1 MPGGAPVGDALVAR
15 IASRIAAAGGWMPFD
30 DFMAEA
36 LYAPGLG
43 YYSGGRRI
51 FGLGPGSGSDFVTA
65 PELSPFF
72 GRALAVQVREALTA
86 SGSERV
92 YEFGAGTGAL
102 AEQLLEALDA
112 DDADDDGMLRVSVD
126 YTIVELS
133 AHLRERQQ
141 ARLARFGSRVRWLDA
156 WPETME
162 GVVVGNEVLDAMPV
176 KLLQRSGGRWHERGV
191 VDLADPASAA
201 RAVDPAND
209 GSHPGGVADA
219 SADARHRFA
228 FADLEAPFSL
238 EGETQA
244 AAALMDGYFIDGT
257 VTEIHPIAESF
268 VASLADRLQRG
279 VAILIDYGFPEHEY
293 YHPQRLGGT
302 LMCHQAHQADGD
314 PLAAIGDKDIT
325 AHVNFSGIALAA
337 QEAGLTVL
345 GYTSQARFL
354 INCGL
359 VDLLAAAS
367 VGERANAQK
376 LVNEHEMGELF
387 KVIAMARG
395 CELDPIGFRA
405 GDRSH
410 ML

>member
-1 MPGGAPVGDALVAR
+1 METSALVDR
-15 IASRIAAAGGWMPFD
+15 IASRVAAAGGWMPFD

-51 FGLGPGSGSDFVTA
+51 FGLGPEGGSDFVTA

-86 SGSERV
+86 TGSDQV
-92 YEFGAGTGAL
+92 FEFGAGSGAL

-126 YTIVELS
+126 YVIVELS
-133 AHLRERQQ
+133 AHLRERQRQ
-141 ARLARFGSRVRWLDA
+141 RLARFAPRVRWLDA
-156 WPETME
+156 WPATIE

-176 KLLQRSGGRWHERGV
+176 KLLHRSGERWHERGV
-191 VDLADPASAA
+191 VDVTVSPKAAAAAD
-201 RAVDPAND
+201 
-209 GSHPGGVADA
+209 GV
-219 SADARHRFA
+219 HRFA
-228 FADLEAPFSL
+228 FADLAEPFAL

-244 AAALMDGYFIDGT
+244 APALMNGT
-257 VTEIHPIAESF
+257 FAEGAVTEIHPIAESF
-268 VASLADRLQRG
+268 MASLAERLQRG

-293 YHPQRLGGT
+293 YHPQRAGGT
-302 LMCHQAHQADGD
+302 LMCHRAHLADTD
-314 PLAAIGDKDIT
+314 PLIAVGEKDIT

-337 QEAGLTVL
+337 QEAGLEVL

-387 KVIAMARG
+387 KVIAVARG
-395 CELDPIGFRA
+395 CTLDPIGFRA